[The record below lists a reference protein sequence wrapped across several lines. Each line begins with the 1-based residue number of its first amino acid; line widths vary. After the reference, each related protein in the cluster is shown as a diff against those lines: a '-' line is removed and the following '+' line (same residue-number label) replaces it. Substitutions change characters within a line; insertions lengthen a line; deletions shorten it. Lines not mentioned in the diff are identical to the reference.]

1 MLASS
6 AVLVAVVAGRRS
18 VHEVRYAGVL
28 VDGYCLRMS
37 GGGVAVD
44 ARKTGIVCG
53 HLVAVVANRPVMG
66 NREICVVERGSQ
78 PTARRMAAIAGGRIS
93 RGDVVRNGA
102 AQRLRAVP
110 LRLMTAVTSG
120 IRRSERIV
128 VVDVTV
134 RAGLH
139 ATRRGHNVPAG

>member
-6 AVLVAVVAGRRS
+6 TVLVAVVAGRGS

-28 VDGYCLRMS
+28 VDGYRLLMS

-53 HLVAVVANRPVMG
+53 QLVAVVANRSVMG
-66 NREICVVERGSQ
+66 NREIRMVERGSQ
-78 PTARRMAAIAGGRIS
+78 PTARRVAAIAGGRIS
-93 RGDVVRNGA
+93 RGDVVGNGA
-102 AQRLRAVP
+102 AKRLRALP

-120 IRRSERIV
+120 IR
-128 VVDVTV
+128 
-134 RAGLH
+134 
-139 ATRRGHNVPAG
+139 